1 MTVLVL
7 GGTAEA
13 IRLAELLAADHVQV
27 VTSLAGAV
35 TEPHLPVG
43 DVRVGGFGGAP
54 GLVAYLRE
62 NQVSAVVDA
71 THPFAEQMS
80 RHAAA
85 ACSEAGV
92 SLLRLSRQSW
102 ATRPDAASWH
112 WVDTIAEARRAAEQL
127 GERVFL
133 AIGRQ
138 SLAQFAD
145 WTDRFVLVR
154 VVDPPE
160 FAVPATWEVLR
171 SRGPFARAD
180 ERELMRSRGI
190 RVLVTKDSGGST
202 DAKLDV
208 AAELGVAVVMVRR
221 PPTPAGV
228 AVANSAEE
236 SAAWVR
242 TAH

>member
-13 IRLAELLAADHVQV
+13 SLLAELLVADHVQV

-35 TEPHLPVG
+35 AAPRLPVG
-43 DVRVGGFGGAP
+43 SVRVGGFGGVS
-54 GLVAYLRE
+54 GLLAYLRE

-71 THPFAEQMS
+71 THPFAEQMT

-85 ACSEAGV
+85 ACAQAGV
-92 SLLRLSRQSW
+92 PLLHLSRPSW
-102 ATRPDAASWH
+102 STQPDAASWH

-127 GERVFL
+127 GDRVFL

-138 SLAQFAD
+138 SLAEFAD
-145 WTDRFVLVR
+145 WTDRSVLVR
-154 VVDPPE
+154 VIEPPE
-160 FAVPATWEVLR
+160 FDVPATWEVLR

-190 RVLVTKDSGGST
+190 GVLVTKDSGGST

-208 AAELGVAVVMVRR
+208 AGELGVAVVMVHR
-221 PPTPAGV
+221 PPVPRGV
-228 AVANSAEE
+228 ALANSAEE
-236 SAAWVR
+236 SAAWVH
-242 TAH
+242 TAL